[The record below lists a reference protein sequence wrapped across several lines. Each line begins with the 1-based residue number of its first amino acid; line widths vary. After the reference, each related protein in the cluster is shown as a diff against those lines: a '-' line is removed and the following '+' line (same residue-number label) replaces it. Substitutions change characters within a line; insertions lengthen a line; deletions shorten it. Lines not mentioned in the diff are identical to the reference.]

1 MPEPIANHCQ
11 SELELGPLA
20 SRVAEII
27 LEHAEFPSDGLDWI
41 TKPVRSGRANTVSR
55 GSLGGP
61 KLICGWGWG
70 VDVTDHNHSHPLAMS
85 PRARHCTQT
94 FSSVALLSLSA
105 QNSHPI
111 SED

>member
-41 TKPVRSGRANTVSR
+41 TKPVRR
-55 GSLGGP
+55 GLLGGP

-70 VDVTDHNHSHPLAMS
+70 GG
-85 PRARHCTQT
+85 CY
-94 FSSVALLSLSA
+94 
-105 QNSHPI
+105 
-111 SED
+111 